1 MPPKGKAQLR
11 AGPNYRPPPSAKPN
25 PKLLPARTGEIH
37 AVVVDGR
44 AALDGDLDA
53 AAHTRPHENLHR
65 ARLYRW
71 TVLREDRAPR
81 RPRVK
86 PLSQNARKLDLRK
99 TIFLLP
105 NVITLSSVFCG
116 FDSIRISATAQAD
129 DDYYRASL
137 LLVFA
142 LFFDTLDG
150 RVARL
155 TKTQSAFGLQIDSLS
170 DAICF
175 GVAPAILV
183 FKWSLWQRPLLG
195 LLSSYLFAAAG
206 AVRLAR
212 FNVLSMGD
220 KGAPTK
226 PGKYIVGLPVPGAAG
241 ILISLVLAN
250 HTMGDGLRLY
260 GPKYV
265 WAMMALT
272 IFLSVLMVSTIKFR
286 SFKDVRL
293 NARTFALVAFAVGSS
308 AIVSLQTRPAF
319 VLVWL
324 LTCYV
329 VIGLVESALALSNR
343 ARRHARRS
351 LPPV

>member
-1 MPPKGKAQLR
+1 AQ
-11 AGPNYRPPPSAKPN
+11 G
-25 PKLLPARTGEIH
+25 
-37 AVVVDGR
+37 
-44 AALDGDLDA
+44 
-53 AAHTRPHENLHR
+53 
-65 ARLYRW
+65 
-71 TVLREDRAPR
+71 
-81 RPRVK
+81 
-86 PLSQNARKLDLRK
+86 
-99 TIFLLP
+99 
-105 NVITLSSVFCG
+105 
-116 FDSIRISATAQAD
+116 D

-142 LFFDTLDG
+142 LFFDMLDG

-155 TKTQSAFGLQIDSLS
+155 TKTQSAFGLQIDSLADVIS
-170 DAICF
+170 F

-183 FKWSLWQRPLLG
+183 YRWSLWQRPFEG
-195 LLSSYLFAAAG
+195 LIAGFLFTAAG

-212 FNVLSMGD
+212 FNVLSMGE

-250 HTMGDGLRLY
+250 HAMGDELRLT

-265 WAMMALT
+265 WAMIGLT
-272 IFLSVLMVSTIKFR
+272 IFLSFLMVSTIKFR

-308 AIVSLQTRPAF
+308 AIVSSQTRPAL

-324 LTCYV
+324 LSCYV
-329 VIGLVESALALSNR
+329 VIALVESFLAIARR
-343 ARRHARRS
+343 ARRAEARRS
-351 LPPV
+351 FPPAG

>member
-1 MPPKGKAQLR
+1 MP
-11 AGPNYRPPPSAKPN
+11 
-25 PKLLPARTGEIH
+25 T
-37 AVVVDGR
+37 
-44 AALDGDLDA
+44 
-53 AAHTRPHENLHR
+53 HR
-65 ARLYRW
+65 
-71 TVLREDRAPR
+71 
-81 RPRVK
+81 
-86 PLSQNARKLDLRK
+86 RKLDLSK
-99 TIFLLP
+99 TLFLLP
-105 NVITLSSVFCG
+105 NIITLSSVFCG
-116 FDSIRISATAQAD
+116 FDSIRISAASQSD

-155 TKTQSAFGLQIDSLS
+155 TKTQSAFGLQIDSLADVIS
-170 DAICF
+170 F

-183 FKWSLWQRPLLG
+183 FRWSLWQRPFFG
-195 LLSSYLFAAAG
+195 LIASYIFAAAG

-226 PGKYIVGLPVPGAAG
+226 PSKYIIGLPVPGAAG

-250 HTMGDGLRLY
+250 HAMGEKLRLY
-260 GPKYV
+260 GPKYA
-265 WAMMALT
+265 WAMIVLT
-272 IFLSVLMVSTIKFR
+272 LFLSFLMVSTIKFR

-293 NARTFALVAFAVGSS
+293 SLRTFALVALAVGSS

-324 LTCYV
+324 LSCYV
-329 VIGLVESALALSNR
+329 LIGLVESVLALSKR
-343 ARRHARRS
+343 SRRHEPRRS
-351 LPPV
+351 LPPAS